1 MRLFYS
7 TASPYARKVRV
18 VAFETGFADA
28 IEVVATDVW
37 NEAGDLRHHN
47 PLGKVPTLTIDD
59 GPALFDSRVIC
70 EYLDA
75 HSTAAKVIPGDGP
88 ARWRAL
94 RLQALADG
102 ILDASVLLRQEATF
116 RKTKERSQRWIDR
129 QDLAVAKALDQLE
142 TDVGDFSAAP
152 TIGELAV
159 GCALGYRD
167 FRFGD
172 DDWRAGRP
180 LLASWYASFRERPS
194 MRETEPEG

>member
-75 HSTAAKVIPGDGP
+75 HSTAAKVIPAGVGP
-88 ARWRAL
+88 AEREVQKGVHAL
-94 RLQALADG
+94 SKNGGDLGQAVVKYGQLVEHT
-102 ILDASVLLRQEATF
+102 IV
-116 RKTKERSQRWIDR
+116 SQ
-129 QDLAVAKALDQLE
+129 QFAV
-142 TDVGDFSAAP
+142 
-152 TIGELAV
+152 IGEKE
-159 GCALGYRD
+159 D
-167 FRFGD
+167 
-172 DDWRAGRP
+172 
-180 LLASWYASFRERPS
+180 
-194 MRETEPEG
+194 